1 MGVQLIDWKD
11 ENMFQHTTVLLKET
25 VDGLNIRPDGIYVDC
40 TLGGAGHSEY
50 LLSKLSDQGML
61 YSFDQDNTA
70 IENAKVKLSQ
80 YANRITLIQSNF
92 KYLKEEL
99 HALGV
104 NKVDGVLYDLG
115 VSSPQL
121 DTPERGF
128 SYQHDAP
135 LDMRMDQSA
144 SISAFDVVNSWS
156 YEELVRIFFQYG
168 EEKFSKQIARK
179 IEAAREKK
187 PIETTFELVELI
199 KEGIPAPARRKGG
212 HPAKRVFQA
221 IRIAVNDELSVFEDS
236 LEQAISILN
245 PKGRISV
252 ITFHS
257 LEDRICKKVFKTASS
272 LPDLP
277 HGLPVV
283 PDEFKPTLKLITRKP
298 ILPSEEELEGN
309 NRARSAKL
317 RIAEKQ

>member
-1 MGVQLIDWKD
+1 MLT
-11 ENMFQHTTVLLKET
+11 MFQHKTVLLRET
-25 VDGLNIRPDGIYVDC
+25 VDGLNIKPDGIYVDC

-50 LLSKLSDQGML
+50 LLSKLSDQGHL
-61 YSFDQDNTA
+61 YSFDQDLTA
-70 IENAKVKLSQ
+70 IEHAKVKLSQ
-80 YANRITLIQSNF
+80 YANRVTLIQSNF
-92 KYLKEEL
+92 KYLKDEL
-99 HALGV
+99 QALGIE
-104 NKVDGVLYDLG
+104 KVDGVLYDLG

-135 LDMRMDQSA
+135 LDMRMDLSA

-156 YEELVRIFFQYG
+156 YEDLVRIFFQYG

-179 IEAAREKK
+179 IEAAREIK
-187 PIETTFELVELI
+187 PVETTFELVELI

-236 LEQAISILN
+236 LEQAISILK
-245 PKGRISV
+245 PEGRISV

-257 LEDRICKKVFKTASS
+257 LEDRICKKVFKEASS

-283 PDEFKPTLKLITRKP
+283 PDEYKPTLKLITRKP

>member
-1 MGVQLIDWKD
+1 
-11 ENMFQHTTVLLKET
+11 MFQHTTVLLKET
-25 VDGLNIRPDGIYVDC
+25 VDGLNIKPDGIYVDC

-50 LLSKLSDQGML
+50 LLSKLSDQGHL
-61 YSFDQDNTA
+61 YSFDQDEIA

-99 HALGV
+99 NSLGV
-104 NKVDGVLYDLG
+104 EKVDGVLYDLG

-144 SISAFDVVNSWS
+144 SVSAFDVVNSWS
-156 YEELVRIFFQYG
+156 YHDLIRIFFQYG

-199 KEGIPAPARRKGG
+199 KDGIPAPARRKGG

-245 PKGRISV
+245 PEGRISV

>member
-1 MGVQLIDWKD
+1 
-11 ENMFQHTTVLLKET
+11 MFQHTTVLLKET
-25 VDGLNIRPDGIYVDC
+25 VDGLNIKPDGIYVDC

-50 LLSKLSDQGML
+50 LLSQLSDKGRL
-61 YSFDQDNTA
+61 YAFDQDETA
-70 IENAKVKLSQ
+70 IRNAKEKLES
-80 YANRITLIQSNF
+80 YGERIVLVPNNF

-99 HALGV
+99 NARGIE
-104 NKVDGVLYDLG
+104 KVDGILYDLG

-128 SYQHDAP
+128 SYNHDAP

-144 SISAFDVVNSWS
+144 AISAYDVVNTWS
-156 YEELVRIFFQYG
+156 FHDLLRIFFQYG

-179 IEAAREKK
+179 IEAAREIK

-199 KEGIPAPARRKGG
+199 KDGIPAPARRKGG

-221 IRIAVNDELSVFEDS
+221 IRIAVNDELGVFEDS
-236 LEQAISILN
+236 LEQAISLLD
-245 PKGRISV
+245 KEGRISV

-257 LEDRICKKVFKTASS
+257 LEDRICKTVFKKASS
-272 LPDLP
+272 IPDLP
-277 HGLPVV
+277 PGLPII
-283 PDEFKPTLKLITRKP
+283 PDEFKPTMKIITRKP

-309 NRARSAKL
+309 NRSRSAKL